1 MLIVAK
7 RVLGRNFAFA
17 TVRGKSK
24 KQQKKLEDEYDME
37 KDVFK
42 AYRKQVEKGSILR
55 QFREEVFRKSELRG
69 DWELQETKQKREVQG
84 LEKMLNADKESV
96 LSNAT

>member
-17 TVRGKSK
+17 TARGKSK
-24 KQQKKLEDEYDME
+24 KQQTKLEDQYDME

-55 QFREEVFRKSELRG
+55 QFREEVFRRSELQG
-69 DWELQETKQKREVQG
+69 DWEVKETK
-84 LEKMLNADKESV
+84 
-96 LSNAT
+96 

>member
-1 MLIVAK
+1 M
-7 RVLGRNFAFA
+7 NFAFA

-84 LEKMLNADKESV
+84 LEKMLNVDKESV

>member
-17 TVRGKSK
+17 TARGKSK
-24 KQQKKLEDEYDME
+24 KQQTKLEDEYDME

-69 DWELQETKQKREVQG
+69 DWQLQETKQKRELQG
-84 LEKMLNADKESV
+84 LEKMLNMNKESV

>member
-17 TVRGKSK
+17 TARGKSK
-24 KQQKKLEDEYDME
+24 KQQTKLEDEYDME

-69 DWELQETKQKREVQG
+69 DWEL
-84 LEKMLNADKESV
+84 
-96 LSNAT
+96 

>member
-7 RVLGRNFAFA
+7 RVLGKNFAFA
-17 TVRGKSK
+17 TARGKSK
-24 KQQKKLEDEYDME
+24 KQQTKLEDEYDME

-69 DWELQETKQKREVQG
+69 DWEL
-84 LEKMLNADKESV
+84 
-96 LSNAT
+96 

>member
-1 MLIVAK
+1 
-7 RVLGRNFAFA
+7 
-17 TVRGKSK
+17 
-24 KQQKKLEDEYDME
+24 ME

-69 DWELQETKQKREVQG
+69 DWEVE
-84 LEKMLNADKESV
+84 
-96 LSNAT
+96 